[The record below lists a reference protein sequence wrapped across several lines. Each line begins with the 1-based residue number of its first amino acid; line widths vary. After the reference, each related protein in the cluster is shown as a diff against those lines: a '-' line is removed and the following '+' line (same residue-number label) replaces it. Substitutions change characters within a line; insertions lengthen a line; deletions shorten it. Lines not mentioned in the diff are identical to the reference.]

1 MSNPRPSG
9 LFGQSE
15 DVAMTEREGTYEY
28 AMTAIPSSPQVAIT
42 KPEDI
47 DKLPGSGKVV
57 LMLTVFGFLLV

>member
-1 MSNPRPSG
+1 
-9 LFGQSE
+9 
-15 DVAMTEREGTYEY
+15 MTEKEGTYEY